1 MKLYINR
8 TLLLLFTLLLLTSCN
23 QKATSETPE
32 ATVETVPPVA
42 ESETKIS
49 SPPTPLK
56 VYTKD
61 GVSVKAYDFDKL
73 EYFLTQKNDT
83 TYVVNFWATWCVPC
97 VEELPH
103 FEELNAKYKKD
114 KIKVML
120 VSLDM
125 YKMVESRLLPF
136 IKEKQLKS
144 DVVYLRDPDQNTWL
158 PKVDSTWSGALP
170 GTLIYNKD
178 RRKFYEQSFT
188 YAELEKEVS
197 NFK

>member
-1 MKLYINR
+1 MKNKLINKV
-8 TLLLLFTLLLLTSCN
+8 LLLLFTSSVLISCN
-23 QKATSETPE
+23 KKEEKATE
-32 ATVETVPPVA
+32 PVI
-42 ESETKIS
+42 EKPQEPK
-49 SPPTPLK
+49 PLK

-103 FEELNAKYKKD
+103 FEKLNANYKDHKV
-114 KIKVML
+114 KVML

-125 YKMVESRLLPF
+125 FKMIESKLLPF

-144 DVVYLRDPDQNTWL
+144 DIVYLRDPDQNTWL

-170 GTLIYNKD
+170 ATLIYNKNK
-178 RRKFYEQSFT
+178 RKFFEKSFT

>member
-1 MKLYINR
+1 MRLYKNKTILVMIAGI
-8 TLLLLFTLLLLTSCN
+8 LLASCN
-23 QKATSETPE
+23 QKAASETPAVAE
-32 ATVETVPPVA
+32 EPAAPVA
-42 ESETKIS
+42 EIKVSVS
-49 SPPTPLK
+49 PTPLK

-73 EYFLTQKNDT
+73 QYFLKQKNDT

-114 KIKVML
+114 KVKVML

-125 YKMVESRLLPF
+125 FKMVETRLLPF

-170 GTLIYNKD
+170 ATLIYNKD

>member
-1 MKLYINR
+1 MKRLKIEAA
-8 TLLLLFTLLLLTSCN
+8 LLLFSVGMLLSCN
-23 QKATSETPE
+23 QKAGEEDDKPTETE
-32 ATVETVPPVA
+32 AIAVQPAPPV
-42 ESETKIS
+42 
-49 SPPTPLK
+49 PLK

-61 GVSVKAYDFDKL
+61 DVSVKAYDFDKL
-73 EYFLTQKNDT
+73 DYFLTQKNDT

-103 FEELNAKYKKD
+103 FEKLNAQYKKD
-114 KIKVML
+114 KVKVML

-136 IKEKQLKS
+136 IKEQQLKS

-158 PKVDSTWSGALP
+158 PKVDSTWTGALP
-170 GTLIYNKD
+170 ATLIYNKD
-178 RRKFYEQSFT
+178 KRKFYEQSFT
-188 YAELEKEVS
+188 YDELEKEVS

>member
-1 MKLYINR
+1 MNTWKNR
-8 TLLLLFTLLLLTSCN
+8 MALLLFCGIMMVSCN
-23 QKATSETPE
+23 KKADAEAEKQAEPVQEAQKSA
-32 ATVETVPPVA
+32 A
-42 ESETKIS
+42 
-49 SPPTPLK
+49 PTPLK
-56 VYTKD
+56 VYSKD

-114 KIKVML
+114 KVKVML

-125 YKMVESRLLPF
+125 YKMVETKLLPF

-170 GTLIYNKD
+170 GTLIYNKHK
-178 RRKFYEQSFT
+178 RKFYEKSFT

>member
-1 MKLYINR
+1 M
-8 TLLLLFTLLLLTSCN
+8 LFAVGTFIISCN
-23 QKATSETPE
+23 NKAETTTEDTTAEP
-32 ATVETVPPVA
+32 TETA
-42 ESETKIS
+42 EVQQPT
-49 SPPTPLK
+49 PPTPLK

-73 EYFLTQKNDT
+73 EYFLKQKNDT

-97 VEELPH
+97 VQELPH
-103 FEELNAKYKKD
+103 FEELNAKYKTN

-125 YKMVESRLLPF
+125 YKMVETKLLPF

-170 GTLIYNKD
+170 ATLIYNKD
-178 RRKFYEQSFT
+178 RRKFYEKSFT

>member
-1 MKLYINR
+1 MNR
-8 TLLLLFTLLLLTSCN
+8 IKNAVGTMLILGIMFTSCN
-23 QKATSETPE
+23 KKTETETEKTSE
-32 ATVETVPPVA
+32 PVA
-42 ESETKIS
+42 EAPKSV
-49 SPPTPLK
+49 PPTPLK

-103 FEELNAKYKKD
+103 FEKLNEKYKKD
-114 KIKVML
+114 KVKVML

-170 GTLIYNKD
+170 ATLIYNKD
-178 RRKFYEQSFT
+178 RRKFYEQQFT
-188 YAELEKEVS
+188 YEELEKEVS

>member
-1 MKLYINR
+1 MKKLKIGVAYV
-8 TLLLLFTLLLLTSCN
+8 LLSGIMFTSCA
-23 QKATSETPE
+23 KKGDAETDKTSET
-32 ATVETVPPVA
+32 A
-42 ESETKIS
+42 EEVQKTAE
-49 SPPTPLK
+49 PTPLK
-56 VYTKD
+56 VYSKD
-61 GVSVKAYDFDKL
+61 GVTVKAYDFDKL
-73 EYFLTQKNDT
+73 EYFLTQQNDT

-103 FEELNAKYKKD
+103 FEELNEKYKKD
-114 KIKVML
+114 KVKVIL

-125 YKMVESRLLPF
+125 FKMVESKLLPF

-170 GTLIYNKD
+170 ATLIYNKD
-178 RRKFYEQSFT
+178 KRKFYEQSFT
-188 YAELEKEVS
+188 YDELEKEVS

>member
-1 MKLYINR
+1 MNR
-8 TLLLLFTLLLLTSCN
+8 IKIGVGFMLILGITLTSCN
-23 QKATSETPE
+23 KKTEPETQKTSEIASEVQKT
-32 ATVETVPPVA
+32 TPPV
-42 ESETKIS
+42 
-49 SPPTPLK
+49 PLK
-56 VYTKD
+56 VYSKD

-97 VEELPH
+97 VEELTH
-103 FEELNAKYKKD
+103 FEKLNEKYKED
-114 KIKVML
+114 KVKVML

-125 YKMVESRLLPF
+125 YKMVETRLLPF
-136 IKEKQLKS
+136 IKERQLKS

-170 GTLIYNKD
+170 ATLIYNKD
-178 RRKFYEQSFT
+178 KRKFYEQQFT
-188 YAELEKEVS
+188 YEELEKEVS

>member
-1 MKLYINR
+1 MLMFAGMLIA
-8 TLLLLFTLLLLTSCN
+8 SCN
-23 QKATSETPE
+23 NKVEAEAPKPAEEPVTEVPE
-32 ATVETVPPVA
+32 VSKPDAPA
-42 ESETKIS
+42 
-49 SPPTPLK
+49 PLK
-56 VYTKD
+56 VYSKD

-125 YKMVESRLLPF
+125 YKMVESKLLPF

-170 GTLIYNKD
+170 ATLIYNKD
-178 RRKFYEQSFT
+178 MRKFYEKSFT

>member
-1 MKLYINR
+1 MLI
-8 TLLLLFTLLLLTSCN
+8 LGIMLTSCN
-23 QKATSETPE
+23 KKTETETEKTSETVTE
-32 ATVETVPPVA
+32 VQKTA
-42 ESETKIS
+42 
-49 SPPTPLK
+49 PPTPLK
-56 VYTKD
+56 VYSKD

-103 FEELNAKYKKD
+103 FEKLNEKYKKD
-114 KIKVML
+114 KVKVML

-170 GTLIYNKD
+170 ATLIYNRDK
-178 RRKFYEQSFT
+178 RKFYEKSFT
-188 YAELEKEVS
+188 YDELEKEVS

>member
-1 MKLYINR
+1 MFAGMLAA
-8 TLLLLFTLLLLTSCN
+8 SCN
-23 QKATSETPE
+23 NKAE
-32 ATVETVPPVA
+32 AEAPKPAEEMVTEVPKVSKPGA
-42 ESETKIS
+42 
-49 SPPTPLK
+49 PAPLK
-56 VYTKD
+56 VYSKD

-73 EYFLTQKNDT
+73 EYFLNQKNDT

-125 YKMVESRLLPF
+125 YKMVESKLLPF

-158 PKVDSTWSGALP
+158 PKVYSTWSGALP
-170 GTLIYNKD
+170 ATLIYNKD
-178 RRKFYEQSFT
+178 MRKFYEKSFT

>member
-1 MKLYINR
+1 MKRYKNKAIMLMFAGMLIA
-8 TLLLLFTLLLLTSCN
+8 SCN
-23 QKATSETPE
+23 KK
-32 ATVETVPPVA
+32 VETEAPKTAEEPVTEVPEVSKPDA
-42 ESETKIS
+42 
-49 SPPTPLK
+49 PAPLK
-56 VYTKD
+56 VYSKD

-73 EYFLTQKNDT
+73 EYFLNQKNDT

-97 VEELPH
+97 VEELPY

-114 KIKVML
+114 KIKVIL

-125 YKMVESRLLPF
+125 YKMVESKLLPF

-170 GTLIYNKD
+170 ATLIYNKD
-178 RRKFYEQSFT
+178 MRKFYEKSFT

>member
-1 MKLYINR
+1 MMRYKNKAIMLMFAGM
-8 TLLLLFTLLLLTSCN
+8 LAASCN
-23 QKATSETPE
+23 NKVEAEAPKPAEEPVTEVLEVSKPE
-32 ATVETVPPVA
+32 APA
-42 ESETKIS
+42 
-49 SPPTPLK
+49 PLK
-56 VYTKD
+56 VYSKD

-125 YKMVESRLLPF
+125 YKMVESKLLPF

-170 GTLIYNKD
+170 ATLIYNKD
-178 RRKFYEQSFT
+178 MRKFYEKSFT